1 MGATFRDRLGSLFML
16 AITAVLWFQRDY
28 TTPYG
33 GIFPD
38 RIMMLTAF
46 FAVAALVLS
55 FTPYRVMKDEDEKVS
70 EGEDRWGDM
79 AVVVAIMLAWVVS
92 LRYLG
97 FAVTSVM
104 GFTSIAWYI
113 SGERKNWKTIVKA
126 LAIGLLMTFL
136 IIYIFGHLLLVPIPV
151 GDIFD

>member
-16 AITAVLWFQRDY
+16 AITAVLWFQRSY

-46 FAVAALVLS
+46 FAVLALVLS

-70 EGEDRWGDM
+70 GGKGRWGDM

-97 FAVTSVM
+97 FAVTSVL

-136 IIYIFGHLLLVPIPV
+136 IIYIFGHLLLVPIPP
-151 GDIFD
+151 GDIFN